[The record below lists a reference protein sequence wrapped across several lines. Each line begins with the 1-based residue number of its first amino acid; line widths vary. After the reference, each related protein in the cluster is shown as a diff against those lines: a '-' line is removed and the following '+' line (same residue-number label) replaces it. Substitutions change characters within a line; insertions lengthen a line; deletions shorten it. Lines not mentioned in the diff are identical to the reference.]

1 MTEFAAAGLP
11 PRVADSRKQARQ
23 RMLQVG
29 KIAYNEGAISLDCTI
44 RDLSPTGA
52 RITIAKGQIIPTKVV
67 LIYPRLQNAY
77 ECEIAWI
84 RAPQYGLKFLAVHTL
99 KDLPAHLKFA
109 IRFGNIP

>member
-1 MTEFAAAGLP
+1 MSESAADLP
-11 PRVADSRKQARQ
+11 PRVVDPRKQARQ

-29 KIAYNEGAISLDCTI
+29 KITYSEGAISLDCTI
-44 RDLSPTGA
+44 RDLSRTGA
-52 RITIAKGQIIPTKVV
+52 RVTIPKGQIIPTKVV

-84 RAPQYGLKFLAVHTL
+84 RAPQYGLKFLHIHTL
-99 KDLPAHLKFA
+99 KDLSAHLKFT